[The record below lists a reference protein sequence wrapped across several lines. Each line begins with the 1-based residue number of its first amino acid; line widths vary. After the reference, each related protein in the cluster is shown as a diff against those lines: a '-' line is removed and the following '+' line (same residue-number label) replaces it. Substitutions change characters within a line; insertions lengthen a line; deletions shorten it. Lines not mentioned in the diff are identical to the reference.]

1 MELVTRL
8 TGWLKIMGLI
18 LLLISWLR
26 PSGLSAGEVLA
37 YYDSA
42 STSLEPEVNDKN
54 IPRQKIFGEQ
64 PAAKLNVSRNLDF
77 LNLAAIDDEDRDQAQ
92 LEKPRTEAAAKS
104 KEEGKFSVKWPQN
117 GPMPLYLSA
126 RDEKDTAKNEAGLT
140 WGGVLLLDHR
150 LLAKA
155 PQNFSFKEYR
165 LELKAEAKTEKTKFF
180 STLWVRSLGF
190 TSVKSSADLFVRE
203 KTTPFEAQIREAY
216 VDLYGFLFPWLDLRV
231 GRQRIAWGT
240 ADRVNPTDNLNP
252 DDLEDIWDFGRHL
265 GSDALKATCY
275 LSNFTLT
282 GVFIPNF
289 TPASPPLPEWAEAF
303 LPALAIPGLKI
314 GQLRNEIILPANNL
328 KSSSLAGLKIASNF
342 RGYDFSLSYVRG
354 RDDLP
359 LLRDVIVE
367 NISGDTA
374 DVLARLVYPRM
385 NILGL
390 DMAGA
395 LAGVGLWAEAAVF
408 FPERVV
414 GEYVFPV
421 PNLEVIRQ
429 RNVALRNQ
437 AYSKFV
443 LGADYTFPSG
453 IYLNGQFAHGFLH
466 ERGASELSDYFLV
479 NVEWRLF
486 HDKLKL
492 IPLAGCL
499 AISEWRQWPDQMT
512 LIWMPSFEYLPAPNA
527 AIAAGLRVITGRGD
541 NSFGRLKDRDEF
553 FWRFKYSF

>member
-8 TGWLKIMGLI
+8 IGWLKIMGLI
-18 LLLISWLR
+18 SLLVFWLW
-26 PSGLSAGEVLA
+26 PSALPAGKAIA

-42 STSLEPEVNDKN
+42 STNPEREINDKN
-54 IPRQKIFGEQ
+54 IKRQRINREQ
-64 PAAKLNVSRNLDF
+64 QMPNFSVSRNLDS
-77 LNLAAIDDEDRDQAQ
+77 LSLAAIDDEDMDQAQ
-92 LEKPRTEAAAKS
+92 PIKPRTEAAAKS
-104 KEEGKFSVKWPQN
+104 QEELGFVNKGPQK
-117 GPMPLYLSA
+117 GPTPLYLSE
-126 RDEKDTAKNEAGLT
+126 RDEKDTSKNEAGLN

-155 PQNFSFKEYR
+155 PYDFSFKEYR
-165 LELKAEAKTEKTKFF
+165 LELKAEATTEKTKFF

-190 TSVKSSADLFVRE
+190 ASVKSSADLFVRE

-216 VDLYGFLFPWLDLRV
+216 IDLYGFLFPWLDLRV

-282 GVFIPNF
+282 GVFIPHF

-314 GQLRNEIILPANNL
+314 GQLKNEIILPANTL
-328 KSSSLAGLKIASNF
+328 RSSSLAGLKITSNF

-367 NISGDTA
+367 NLNGDTA

-421 PNLEVIRQ
+421 SNLGVIRQ
-429 RNVALRNQ
+429 TNVALRNR

-512 LIWMPSFEYLPAPNA
+512 LIWVPSIEYRGAANA
-527 AIAAGLRVITGRGD
+527 EIVAGIRVITGPGD
-541 NSFGRLKDRDEF
+541 SSFGRLKDRDEF
-553 FWRFKYSF
+553 FLRFKYSF